1 MPYLVT
7 IGLEVHCQA
16 KTRSKMFCACRT
28 SFGDEPNTHTCPVCL
43 GLPGAL
49 PVLNRH
55 AIEKTLL
62 AGLLL
67 DCTSPEISKWD
78 RKNYFYPDMPKNY
91 QTTQMDLPLC
101 IGGKVPLYSHCYPTE
116 LRKNI
121 PRPDHQVQLNRI
133 HLEEDVAKSTHLG
146 TSSIIDYNRAGTPL
160 MEIVTEPD
168 LETSAEAF
176 AFLRSLQMILQQGGI
191 SDADMEKGQL
201 RCDVNI
207 SLRKSEPDPLGTKVE
222 LKNLNSI
229 SAVRRAIEYEITRQS
244 EELDAGIAQIQSTR
258 RWDDDRSESQLLRT
272 KEDAHDY
279 RYFSCPDLLPIR
291 TAPLLEKVRPL
302 LTERPHQRAA
312 RYQSDYQV
320 SDYDA
325 WVLASDVPLAR
336 YFETILQ
343 TAEDTGSHKKLQP
356 KKTANFLLNTFL
368 GLLNERSISIAD
380 SPITANKIASLLVL
394 VESGQLALNQ
404 AKEVL
409 LVLFDR
415 PDQDPA
421 TIAKDLG
428 FEPADAGEL
437 EFLCDQA
444 IASNPKQVAEIQA
457 GNTKL
462 INYLTGQ
469 VMKLSKGKA
478 NPKQVTEILQ
488 KKL

>member
-1 MPYLVT
+1 MPSIYLVT

-16 KTRSKMFCACRT
+16 KTETKMFCSCRT
-28 SFGDEPNTHTCPVCL
+28 SFADEPNTHTCPVCL

-62 AGLLL
+62 AGLLI
-67 DCTSPEISKWD
+67 DCSSPEISKWD
-78 RKNYFYPDMPKNY
+78 RKNYFYPDMPKDY

-101 IGGKVPLYSHCYPTE
+101 LGGEVPLYDHCYPTDV
-116 LRKNI
+116 RKNI
-121 PRPDHQVQLNRI
+121 PRPGLKVRLNRI

-146 TSSIIDYNRAGTPL
+146 SSSIIDFNRAGTPL

-168 LETSAEAF
+168 IETSAEAF
-176 AFLRSLQMILQQGGI
+176 SFLNSLQMILRQGGI

-207 SLRKSEPDPLGTKVE
+207 SIRKNESDPLGNRIE

-229 SAVRRAIEYEITRQS
+229 SAVRRAIDYEIERQS
-244 EELDAGIAQIQSTR
+244 EDLDQGIEQVQSTR
-258 RWDDDRSESQLLRT
+258 RWDDDRGESQLLRT

-291 TAPLLEKVRPL
+291 TAPILEKVRPL
-302 LTERPHQRAA
+302 LTERPHDRAA
-312 RYQSDYQV
+312 RYEAEFGV
-320 SDYDA
+320 TTYDA
-325 WVLASDVPLAR
+325 AVLSSDLPLAE
-336 YFETILQ
+336 YFEAL
-343 TAEDTGSHKKLQP
+343 AANPKLPGKKA
-356 KKTANFLLNTFL
+356 ANFLLNTLL
-368 GLLNERSISIAD
+368 GLLNERSIAIAD
-380 SPITANKIASLLVL
+380 APLSAEKTGQLLEL

-409 LVLFDR
+409 LVLLES
-415 PDQDPA
+415 PEKDPA
-421 TIAKDLG
+421 AVAKEMG

-437 EFLCDQA
+437 EAFCDQA
-444 IASNPKQVAEIQA
+444 IEANPKQVAEIKA
-457 GNTKL
+457 GNEKL

-488 KKL
+488 SKLQ

>member
-1 MPYLVT
+1 MSYLVT
-7 IGLEVHCQA
+7 IGLEVHCQV
-16 KTRSKMFCACRT
+16 KTRTKMFCSCET
-28 SFGDEPNTHTCPVCL
+28 SFADEPNTHTCPVCL

-62 AGLLL
+62 AGLQL
-67 DCTSPEISKWD
+67 DCGSPEISKWD

-101 IGGKVPLYSHCYPTE
+101 IGGEVPLYDHNYPTDV
-116 LRKNI
+116 RKNI
-121 PRPDHQVQLNRI
+121 PRPGFKCRLNRI

-168 LETSAEAF
+168 IQSSAEAF
-176 AFLRSLQMILQQGGI
+176 AFLRSLQMILQQAGI

-207 SLRKSEPDPLGTKVE
+207 SIRKEESDPLGNRIE

-229 SAVRRAIEYEITRQS
+229 SAVRRAIDFEIERQS
-244 EELDAGIAQIQSTR
+244 ADLDQGIPQVQSTC
-258 RWDDDRSESQLLRT
+258 RWDDDRGESQLLRT

-279 RYFSCPDLLPIR
+279 RYFPCPDLLPIR
-291 TAPLLEKVRPL
+291 TAPILEKVRPMT
-302 LTERPHQRAA
+302 TERPHDRAA
-312 RYQSDYQV
+312 RYEADYELTT
-320 SDYDA
+320 YDA
-325 WVLASDVPLAR
+325 SVLSSDIPLAT
-336 YFETILQ
+336 YFESLAATPKIP
-343 TAEDTGSHKKLQP
+343 GKKA
-356 KKTANFLLNTFL
+356 ANFLINTLL
-368 GLLNERSISIAD
+368 GLLNERAIPVAD
-380 SPITANKIASLLVL
+380 SPVTPEKTDQLLSL

-409 LVLFDR
+409 LRLLES
-415 PDQDPA
+415 PDLEPDA
-421 TIAKDLG
+421 VAKEMG

-437 EFLCDQA
+437 ESFCDQA
-444 IASNPKQVAEIQA
+444 IEANPKQVAEIQA
-457 GNTKL
+457 GNEKL
-462 INYLTGQ
+462 INFLTGQ

-478 NPKQVTEILQ
+478 NPKQVTEIIQ
-488 KKL
+488 SKLL

>member
-1 MPYLVT
+1 MSYLVT

-16 KTRSKMFCACRT
+16 KTETKMFCSCRT
-28 SFGDEPNTHTCPVCL
+28 SFADEPNTHTCPVCL

-62 AGLLL
+62 AGLLI

-78 RKNYFYPDMPKNY
+78 RKNYFYPDMPKDY

-101 IGGKVPLYSHCYPTE
+101 LGGEVPLYDHCYPTDV
-116 LRKNI
+116 RKNI
-121 PRPDHQVQLNRI
+121 PRPNFKVRLNRI

-146 TSSIIDYNRAGTPL
+146 TSSIIDFNRAGTPL

-168 LETSAEAF
+168 IETSAEAF
-176 AFLRSLQMILQQGGI
+176 AFLNSLQMILRQGGI

-207 SLRKSEPDPLGTKVE
+207 SIRKNESDPLGNRIE

-229 SAVRRAIEYEITRQS
+229 SAVRRAIDYEVERQS
-244 EELDAGIAQIQSTR
+244 EDLDQGIDQVQSTR
-258 RWDDDRSESQLLRT
+258 RWDDDRGESQLLRT

-291 TAPLLEKVRPL
+291 TAPILEKVRPL
-302 LTERPHQRAA
+302 LTERPHDRAA
-312 RYQSDYQV
+312 RYEKDFEV
-320 SDYDA
+320 TTYDA
-325 WVLASDVPLAR
+325 AVLSSDLPLAH
-336 YFETILQ
+336 YFEAL
-343 TAEDTGSHKKLQP
+343 AANPKVPGKKA
-356 KKTANFLLNTFL
+356 ANFLINTLL
-368 GLLNERSISIAD
+368 GLLNERSIAIAD
-380 SPITANKIASLLVL
+380 APLSAEKTGQLLEL

-409 LVLFDR
+409 LVLIDS
-415 PDQDPA
+415 PEKDPA
-421 TIAKDLG
+421 AVAKEMG

-437 EFLCDQA
+437 ESFCDQA
-444 IASNPKQVAEIQA
+444 IEANPKQVAEIQA
-457 GNTKL
+457 GNDKL
-462 INYLTGQ
+462 INFLTGQ

-488 KKL
+488 SKLQ

>member
-1 MPYLVT
+1 MSYLVT

-16 KTRSKMFCACRT
+16 KTSTKMFCSCRT
-28 SFGDEPNTHTCPVCL
+28 SFADEPNTHTCPVCL

-62 AGLLL
+62 AGLLV
-67 DCTSPEISKWD
+67 DCGSPEISKWD

-101 IGGKVPLYSHCYPTE
+101 LGGEVPLYDHCYPTDV
-116 LRKNI
+116 RKNI
-121 PRPDHQVQLNRI
+121 PRPDLKVRLNRI

-146 TSSIIDYNRAGTPL
+146 SSSIIDYNRAGTPL
-160 MEIVTEPD
+160 MEIVSEPD
-168 LETSAEAF
+168 IESSAEAF
-176 AFLRSLQMILQQGGI
+176 AYISSLQMILRQGGI

-207 SLRKSEPDPLGTKVE
+207 SIRKNESDPLGNRIE

-229 SAVRRAIEYEITRQS
+229 SAVRRAIDYEVERQS
-244 EELDAGIAQIQSTR
+244 ADLDQGIDQIQSTR
-258 RWDDDRSESQLLRT
+258 RWDDDRGESQLLRT

-291 TAPLLEKVRPL
+291 TAPILEKVRPL
-302 LTERPHQRAA
+302 LTERPHERAT
-312 RYQSDYQV
+312 RYESDFSV
-320 SDYDA
+320 TKYDA
-325 WVLASDVPLAR
+325 AVLSSDLPLAT
-336 YFETILQ
+336 YFEAL
-343 TAEDTGSHKKLQP
+343 AANPKVPGKKA
-356 KKTANFLLNTFL
+356 ANFLLNNLL
-368 GLLNERSISIAD
+368 GLLNERTIAIAD
-380 SPITANKIASLLVL
+380 SPLSAEKTGQLLEL

-409 LVLFDR
+409 LTLLDA
-415 PDQDPA
+415 PDKDPA
-421 TIAKDLG
+421 AVAKEMG

-437 EFLCDQA
+437 ESFCDQA
-444 IASNPKQVAEIQA
+444 IEANPKQVGEIQA
-457 GNTKL
+457 GNEKL
-462 INYLTGQ
+462 VNFLTGQ

-478 NPKQVTEILQ
+478 NPKQVTEILRG
-488 KKL
+488 KLL

>member
-1 MPYLVT
+1 MSYLVT

-16 KTRSKMFCACRT
+16 KTETKMFCSCRT
-28 SFGDEPNTHTCPVCL
+28 SFADEPNTHTCPICL

-62 AGLLL
+62 AGLLI

-101 IGGKVPLYSHCYPTE
+101 LGGEVPLYDHCYPTDV
-116 LRKNI
+116 RKNI
-121 PRPDHQVQLNRI
+121 PRPGLKVRLNRI

-146 TSSIIDYNRAGTPL
+146 SSSIIDYNRAGTPL
-160 MEIVTEPD
+160 MEIVSEPD
-168 LETSAEAF
+168 IESSAEAF
-176 AFLRSLQMILQQGGI
+176 AFLNSLQMILRQGGI

-207 SLRKSEPDPLGTKVE
+207 SIRKNESDPLGNRIE

-229 SAVRRAIEYEITRQS
+229 SAVRRAIDYEIERQS
-244 EELDAGIAQIQSTR
+244 GDLDQGILQIQSTR
-258 RWDDDRSESQLLRT
+258 RWDDDRGESQLLRT

-291 TAPLLEKVRPL
+291 TAPILEKVRPL
-302 LTERPHQRAA
+302 LTERPHHRAA
-312 RYQSDYQV
+312 RYEADFGV
-320 SDYDA
+320 TTYDA
-325 WVLASDVPLAR
+325 AVLSSDLPLAL
-336 YFETILQ
+336 YFEAL
-343 TAEDTGSHKKLQP
+343 AANPKVRGKKA
-356 KKTANFLLNTFL
+356 ANFLLNTLL
-368 GLLNERSISIAD
+368 GLLNERSIAIAD
-380 SPITANKIASLLVL
+380 APLSAEKTGQLLEL

-409 LVLFDR
+409 LVLLEA
-415 PDQDPA
+415 PEKDPA
-421 TIAKDLG
+421 AIAKEMG

-437 EFLCDQA
+437 EAFCDQA
-444 IASNPKQVAEIQA
+444 IAANPKQVAEIKA
-457 GNTKL
+457 GNDKL
-462 INYLTGQ
+462 INFLTGQ

-478 NPKQVTEILQ
+478 NPKQVTEILRS
-488 KKL
+488 KLQ